1 MRIDPGEPPRV
12 KRPRPVAP
20 SSAHLNV
27 VHQLEQEWPALL
39 ERQLAPA
46 FIRWRSAQP
55 PLRHFE
61 QPSQLLRFLHAAPS
75 SATDEPLLALL
86 ILARNDTVAGRF
98 VLQAVL
104 PALKAQAQRLA
115 RRRVP
120 HDELWELLLFYAW
133 QAIRTYPVARRCRTV
148 AANLVLQVL
157 HDTTRELDRCRRPAH
172 TRRPCPIGDHG
183 LPINAVACRRP
194 RRSPA
199 RRAFLV
205 LAAVRANVISRR
217 DATLILRSRFQDI
230 PLSVLAEEAGVPYQ
244 ALLKRRQRAEQTLRE
259 WSRVQ
264 GNVRNRS
271 RKVLTSS
278 GHQRRR
284 RPERV
289 ARRCRRPCDR
299 TAGSRFELKE
309 GF

>member
-1 MRIDPGEPPRV
+1 M
-12 KRPRPVAP
+12 
-20 SSAHLNV
+20 SSPARSTV
-27 VHQLEQEWPALL
+27 VDQLEQEWQPLVQHRL
-39 ERQLAPA
+39 RSA
-46 FIRWRSAQP
+46 FSRWRSAHP
-55 PLRHFE
+55 SLRRFE
-61 QPSQLLRFLHAAPS
+61 RPSQLLRFLHTAPS
-75 SATDEPLLALL
+75 AATDEPLLALL
-86 ILARNDTVAGRF
+86 ILARDDTAAGRF

-133 QAIRTYPVARRCRTV
+133 QAIRTYPVARRSRTV
-148 AANLVLQVL
+148 AANLVLQVP
-157 HDTTRELDRCRRPAH
+157 HDTTRELDRCPRPAH
-172 TRRPCPIGDHG
+172 TRRRCPAGDRA
-183 LPINAVACRRP
+183 LPITAAACRRP
-194 RRSPA
+194 RRSPT

-230 PLSVLAEEAGVPYQ
+230 PLRVLAEEADVPYQ

-259 WSRVQ
+259 WRRAQ

-271 RKVLTSS
+271 QKVLTSS

-289 ARRCRRPCDR
+289 TRRCRRPCDR

>member
-1 MRIDPGEPPRV
+1 M
-12 KRPRPVAP
+12 
-20 SSAHLNV
+20 SSPARTTV
-27 VHQLEQEWPALL
+27 VDQLEREWPPLL
-39 ERQLAPA
+39 HHRLASD
-46 FIRWRSAQP
+46 FSRWRSAQP
-55 PLRHFE
+55 SLRRFE
-61 QPSQLLRFLHAAPS
+61 QPSQLLCFLHTAPS
-75 SATDEPLLALL
+75 AATDEPLLALL
-86 ILARNDTVAGRF
+86 ILAQGDAAAGRF

-115 RRRVP
+115 LRRVP

-133 QAIRTYPVARRCRTV
+133 QAIRTYPVARRSRTV

-172 TRRPCPIGDHG
+172 TRRACPARDRS
-183 LPINAVACRRP
+183 LPTTAAACRRA
-194 RRSPA
+194 RRSPT

-217 DATLILRSRFQDI
+217 DATLILRSRFQDV
-230 PLSVLAEEAGVPYQ
+230 PLRVLADEADVPYQ

-259 WSRVQ
+259 WRHVQ

-271 RKVLTSS
+271 QKVLTSS

-289 ARRCRRPCDR
+289 ASRCRRPCDR

>member
-1 MRIDPGEPPRV
+1 M
-12 KRPRPVAP
+12 
-20 SSAHLNV
+20 SSPARTSV
-27 VHQLEQEWPALL
+27 VDQLEQEWPPLVQHRL
-39 ERQLAPA
+39 RSA
-46 FIRWRSAQP
+46 FARWRSAQP
-55 PLRHFE
+55 SLRRFE
-61 QPSQLLRFLHAAPS
+61 QPSQLLCFLHNAS
-75 SATDEPLLALL
+75 SAATDEPLLALL
-86 ILARNDTVAGRF
+86 ILAQEDSAAGRF

-115 RRRVP
+115 RRGVP

-133 QAIRTYPVARRCRTV
+133 QAIRTYPVARRSRTV
-148 AANLVLQVL
+148 AANLALQVL

-172 TRRPCPIGDHG
+172 ARRRRRAGDRA
-183 LPINAVACRRP
+183 LPTTAAACRRP
-194 RRSPA
+194 RRSPT

-205 LAAVRANVISRR
+205 LAAVRADVISRR
-217 DATLILRSRFQDI
+217 DATLILRSRFQDV
-230 PLSVLAEEAGVPYQ
+230 PLRVLAEEAGVPYQ

-259 WSRVQ
+259 WRCVQ

-271 RKVLTSS
+271 QKVLTSS

-289 ARRCRRPCDR
+289 ASRCRRRCDR
-299 TAGSRFELKE
+299 MAGSRFELKE